1 MKARREAGLLAGLSL
16 IAVLAV
22 VAFRPAAP
30 DPGSDQTL
38 CATKPAPTSGS
49 SSGNSGTKAPVTSGH
64 NVWSFASA
72 PNLHPMRVSVTTDR
86 MGTAPGQIFVAP
98 YSTGQMVGQTG
109 PLLLDGAGNPV
120 WFRPLPSASIE
131 AADFQAQTYH
141 NAQTGT
147 SQPVLTWWQGTLAV
161 PPAYSN
167 LPAGAPEPGGC
178 YYIYDSHYRLVRTV
192 SAQNG
197 FDADEHEFLLTPQGD
212 ALFIASRPVHM
223 DLRRYGGPKN
233 GAVEDSEVQEVSLA
247 TGKLVFTW
255 DMLQHVS
262 LADSEEPASSA
273 SSSDGVWDAY
283 HMNSLDVGP
292 GGQLLISAR
301 NMWAVYDV
309 SMGTGKILWQLGG
322 KRSDF
327 TFGTNADFYWQH
339 DVRFRTGQM
348 VSMFDD
354 GCCNLP
360 KGKPEQQSHGLILKL
375 DFQNHKAAVV
385 TTYYH
390 HSALYSPT
398 QGNTQLLGNGNE
410 FIGWGQNQYY
420 SEYAAAGNSE
430 SNATAN
436 LLYDAKMPGSNIS
449 YRAFSDTWVGTPYY
463 PPSAAARASGG
474 HSIVYASWNGSTQ
487 TTAWQ
492 VLAGP
497 NAHSLSV
504 VAGRVAKSGFETAAT
519 VANHGPYFQVRAL
532 GVAGNVLGTS
542 PVVKRSS

>member
-1 MKARREAGLLAGLSL
+1 MTARIQIGLVAGLSL

-30 DPGSDQTL
+30 SLGSSQAL
-38 CATKPAPTSGS
+38 CATRPASASAS
-49 SSGNSGTKAPVTSGH
+49 SSGGSGAKAPVTSGR

-72 PNLHPMRVSVTTDR
+72 PGLHPMRVSVAADR
-86 MGTAPGQIFVAP
+86 AGTAPGQIFVAP

-109 PLLLDGAGNPV
+109 PLILDNAGNPV
-120 WFRPLPSASIE
+120 WYRPLPSARIE
-131 AADFQAQTYH
+131 AADFQVQTYH
-141 NAQTGT
+141 NTQTGT
-147 SQPVLTWWQGTLAV
+147 SQPVLTWWQGTLAI
-161 PPAYSN
+161 PPAYTN

-178 YYIYDSHYRLVRTV
+178 YYIYDSHYRLVRTI

-255 DMLQHVS
+255 DMLQHVN
-262 LADSEEPASSA
+262 LADSEVSASSA

-301 NMWAVYDV
+301 SMWAVYDV
-309 SMGTGKILWQLGG
+309 SMSTGKILWQLGG
-322 KRSDF
+322 KTSDF
-327 TFGTNADFYWQH
+327 TLGTNAGFYWQH
-339 DVRFRTGQM
+339 DARFRSGQM
-348 VSMFDD
+348 ISMFDD
-354 GCCNLP
+354 GCCNP
-360 KGKPEQQSHGLILKL
+360 PNAKPEQQSHGLILKL
-375 DFQNHKAAVV
+375 DFQDHKATVV
-385 TTYYH
+385 TSYYH
-390 HSALYSPT
+390 HAALYSPS
-398 QGNTQLLGNGNE
+398 QGNLQALGNGNQLV
-410 FIGWGQNQYY
+410 GWGQSQYY
-420 SEYAAAGNSE
+420 SEYAAAGNSQ
-430 SNATAN
+430 SNASAS

-449 YRAFSDTWVGTPYY
+449 YRVFRDPWVGTPYY

-474 HSIVYASWNGSTQ
+474 RSVVYASWNGSTQ

-497 NAHSLSV
+497 NPHSLSV
-504 VAGRVAKSGFETAAT
+504 VAGHVATSGFQTAVT
-519 VANHGPYFQVRAL
+519 TANHGPYFQVRAL
-532 GVAGNVLGTS
+532 SAAGNVLGTS
-542 PVVKRSS
+542 PVVKLSS

>member
-1 MKARREAGLLAGLSL
+1 VKARREAGLLAGLSL

-223 DLRRYGGPKN
+223 DLRR
-233 GAVEDSEVQEVSLA
+233 QR
-247 TGKLVFTW
+247 
-255 DMLQHVS
+255 
-262 LADSEEPASSA
+262 
-273 SSSDGVWDAY
+273 
-283 HMNSLDVGP
+283 GP
-292 GGQLLISAR
+292 GGQPRHREAGLH
-301 NMWAVYDV
+301 
-309 SMGTGKILWQLGG
+309 LGHAPACE
-322 KRSDF
+322 SC
-327 TFGTNADFYWQH
+327 
-339 DVRFRTGQM
+339 RF
-348 VSMFDD
+348 
-354 GCCNLP
+354 
-360 KGKPEQQSHGLILKL
+360 
-375 DFQNHKAAVV
+375 
-385 TTYYH
+385 
-390 HSALYSPT
+390 
-398 QGNTQLLGNGNE
+398 
-410 FIGWGQNQYY
+410 
-420 SEYAAAGNSE
+420 
-430 SNATAN
+430 
-436 LLYDAKMPGSNIS
+436 
-449 YRAFSDTWVGTPYY
+449 
-463 PPSAAARASGG
+463 
-474 HSIVYASWNGSTQ
+474 
-487 TTAWQ
+487 
-492 VLAGP
+492 
-497 NAHSLSV
+497 
-504 VAGRVAKSGFETAAT
+504 
-519 VANHGPYFQVRAL
+519 
-532 GVAGNVLGTS
+532 
-542 PVVKRSS
+542 